1 MNSEQATSKATTAP
15 HARFDTVTKRVVQR
29 HPAAFVRNLL
39 ALENAEEI
47 EVIETEQLTL
57 RTHRADSFFRVKID
71 GKSVIV
77 HCEFQTHDSKD
88 NPMPFRMV
96 GYIGRGIELHRLPIY
111 SYVIYLHPR
120 AGRTDPGEYR
130 QDIAGH
136 NIFVQYQV
144 IRLSEMEGQAI
155 LDAKQEGLICFASL
169 MKPPADMDAPQW
181 LRQCVEAVET
191 ITQDASRK
199 DEYLAELAVL
209 AGLAYESQTIR
220 DFILEEIMHES
231 SIIQYFTEQATEK
244 GIEQGLQQGIE
255 QGLQQGIEQ
264 GLQQGIEQGLQQGL
278 QQGERKSTVEAI
290 VEALEVRFQPEVVQL
305 LKSSLEAIDDLQH
318 LKRLRRETLHAPT
331 LEEFMLLVANP
342 PP

>member
-39 ALENAEEI
+39 ALKNAEEI

-181 LRQCVEAVET
+181 LRQCVETVET

-209 AGLAYESQTIR
+209 AGLVYESQTIR

-231 SIIQYFTEQATEK
+231 SIIQYFTEKA
-244 GIEQGLQQGIE
+244 IEQSARE
-255 QGLQQGIEQ
+255 N
-264 GLQQGIEQGLQQGL
+264 
-278 QQGERKSTVEAI
+278 TVEAI
-290 VEALEVRFQPEVVQL
+290 VEALEIRFQPKVARV

-318 LKRLRRETLHAPT
+318 LKRLRREAWQAPT
-331 LEEFMLLVANP
+331 LEEFMLLVGDET
-342 PP
+342 